1 LLKEGKS
8 LALVTDA
15 GTPAISDPGAF
26 LVRRIRDAI
35 AADELPEIKIIPI
48 PGASAV
54 VSALSVAGLSK
65 KEFLFLGF
73 PPHKKGRKTF
83 FEKVAQSVAV
93 ADKTPV
99 VFYES
104 KHRIVRAL
112 ESLIENCPN
121 ARVVVCRELTK
132 MFEETFTGSAEEI
145 LGEIQSDPKKQKGEF
160 VVIVE

>member
-1 LLKEGKS
+1 
-8 LALVTDA
+8 
-15 GTPAISDPGAF
+15 
-26 LVRRIRDAI
+26 
-35 AADELPEIKIIPI
+35 
-48 PGASAV
+48 
-54 VSALSVAGLSK
+54 
-65 KEFLFLGF
+65 
-73 PPHKKGRKTF
+73 
-83 FEKVAQSVAV
+83 VAQSVAV